1 MITRLTA
8 LALVLLLV
16 GSFALASIAQAE
28 DDPYGPGLTRG
39 ELDEWFRDNF
49 PRETELRD
57 AILGWVDPCSGDDCW
72 INHGKVFLAM
82 NEVDGGDDAGAEAVM
97 GRVFFESRNGHH
109 VTGEQLAGWIDG
121 WLAFHAV
128 EQAAILAA
136 VPTPTPPPTP
146 EPTPRPD
153 PTPWPEP
160 VQTGETFESHPW
172 ECDHLGSCSY
182 LYGEPLITCHVM
194 SDGFIECERG

>member
-1 MITRLTA
+1 MTA

-16 GSFALASIAQAE
+16 GSLALASIAQAE

-57 AILGWVDPCSGDDCW
+57 AILDWVAPCPGDDCW

-82 NEVDGGDDAGAEAVM
+82 NEVDGDDASAEAVM

-109 VTGEQLAGWIDG
+109 VTSGQLEGWIDG
-121 WLAFHAV
+121 WLAFHAA

-136 VPTPTPPPTP
+136 LPTPTPSPTP
-146 EPTPRPD
+146 EPTPGPD
-153 PTPWPEP
+153 PTPWPTP
-160 VQTGETFESHPW
+160 VQTGVTFESQPW
-172 ECDHLGSCSY
+172 ECDDLGHCGY
-182 LYGEPLITCHVM
+182 LYGEELITCHVM
-194 SDGFIECERG
+194 SDGFIECE

>member
-1 MITRLTA
+1 MTA
-8 LALVLLLV
+8 LTLVLLLV
-16 GSFALASIAQAE
+16 GSLALTSIAQAE

-57 AILGWVDPCSGDDCW
+57 AILDWVAPCPGDDCW
-72 INHGKVFLAM
+72 INQGKVFLAM
-82 NEVDGGDDAGAEAVM
+82 SQVDDDDAGAEAVM

-109 VTGEQLAGWIDG
+109 VTSGQLKGWIDG
-121 WLAFHAV
+121 WLAFHAA

-136 VPTPTPPPTP
+136 LPPSPTP
-146 EPTPRPD
+146 EPTPPPV
-153 PTPWPEP
+153 PTPWWEDTTPAP
-160 VQTGETFESHPW
+160 HIVETFEVQPW
-172 ECDHLGSCSY
+172 ECDGLGHCSY

-194 SDGFIECERG
+194 SDGFVECE